1 MNVNKKIKAFAVMLA
16 LLVCMCTVLP
26 YGVLGTP
33 AAAAGTRPTLIPGP
47 ACPIMNLQTR
57 KGGIQ
62 NEQIQKLY

>member
-33 AAAAGTRPTLIPGP
+33 AAAAGTR
-47 ACPIMNLQTR
+47 R
-57 KGGIQ
+57 RGGKRS
-62 NEQIQKLY
+62 NSPRRRSA